1 LNSRINKTIQ
11 NITTMVISN
20 VESITGIVDFLNL
33 NPAHTALCFT
43 VVTNGTVVV
52 FRILHS
58 IVGYEALIS
67 AVNNAY
73 SSGNEVTIKHI
84 NNVVIDIV

>member
-1 LNSRINKTIQ
+1 
-11 NITTMVISN
+11 MVMSN
-20 VESITGIVDFLNL
+20 VESITGIVDFLN
-33 NPAHTALCFT
+33 PAHNVLCFT

-58 IVGYEALIS
+58 IVGYEALIF

-73 SSGNEVTIKHI
+73 YSGNQVTITHI
-84 NNVVIDIV
+84 NNDVIDIV

>member
-1 LNSRINKTIQ
+1 
-11 NITTMVISN
+11 MVSVDIPNHSN
-20 VESITGIVDFLNL
+20 VDSITGIVDFLN
-33 NPAHTALCFT
+33 PVYDVLCFT

-58 IVGYEALIS
+58 LIGYEKLIS
-67 AVNNAY
+67 SIHDAY

-84 NNVVIDIV
+84 NNDVIDIV

>member
-1 LNSRINKTIQ
+1 
-11 NITTMVISN
+11 MVISN
-20 VESITGIVDFLNL
+20 IESITGIVDFLN
-33 NPAHTALCFT
+33 PAYNAHCFT
-43 VVTNGTVVV
+43 VVTNGTVDV

-58 IVGYEALIS
+58 IVGDEALIS

-84 NNVVIDIV
+84 NNVVIDIIV